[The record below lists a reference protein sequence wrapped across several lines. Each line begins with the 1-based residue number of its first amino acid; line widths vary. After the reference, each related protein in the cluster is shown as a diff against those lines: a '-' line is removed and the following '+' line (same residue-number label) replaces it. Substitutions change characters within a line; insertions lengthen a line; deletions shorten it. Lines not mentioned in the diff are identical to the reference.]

1 MDLGSHRQFNT
12 ARASDPMG
20 AGWQLVS
27 LAWQALQ
34 ERRAESVDI
43 ELRGGTLIEG
53 LRDIRIDGA
62 IAEGSL
68 RRGIW
73 DHGFA
78 LSEVIRVRFVPHG
91 GKRD

>member
-1 MDLGSHRQFNT
+1 
-12 ARASDPMG
+12 MG

-27 LAWQALQ
+27 LAWEALQ
-34 ERRAESVDI
+34 ARRAESVDI

-53 LRDIRIDGA
+53 LKDIRIDGA

-68 RRGIW
+68 RRDSW

-78 LSEVIRVRFVPHG
+78 LSEVIRVRLIPHG
-91 GKRD
+91 GRRD